1 MVGISGLYLP
11 LLLSAVFVF
20 VASSIIHMALP
31 WHKGDYPPVPR
42 EDELLEALRPFDLPA
57 GDYMIPRAGSMQ
69 AMKSPEFQEKLKRGP
84 NVIMTVLPA
93 GGFNMGRNL
102 GLWFA
107 YLLGISLFAA
117 YVSGRAL
124 PAGAPYLAVFRFAGA
139 TAFLGYTA
147 AIWQMAIWYHRAWG
161 TTIRTTIDGLI
172 YALITAGTFGWLW
185 PS

>member
-31 WHKGDYPPVPR
+31 WHKNDYPAAPR
-42 EDELLEALRPFDLPA
+42 EDDLRAAVGALDLPA
-57 GDYMIPRAGSMQ
+57 GDYMVPRAGSME
-69 AMKSPEFQEKLKRGP
+69 AMKSPEFQEKLKQGP
-84 NVIMTVLPA
+84 NLIMTVLPR

-102 GLWFA
+102 GLWFV
-107 YLLGISLFAA
+107 YLLVISLFAA

-124 PAGAPYLAVFRFAGA
+124 PSAAPYLAVFRFAGA
-139 TAFLGYTA
+139 TAFLGYSA
-147 AIWQMAIWYHRAWG
+147 AIWQMAIWYHRSWG

-172 YALITAGTFGWLW
+172 YAMITAGTFGWLW
-185 PS
+185 PR